1 MNNSIRDNILSQISG
16 VLNSLRL
23 YEQAIPYVTEVIKS
37 DSLSNDS
44 INLMYD
50 TELLGSINLHAK
62 KFDSAESAFKKAI
75 KIAKRV
81 SPDDSIRQ
89 CMYLAAT
96 KYNKNQIDS
105 ALTLIR
111 PTLKNIDSISR
122 NVALAYAGYIYKKVR
137 YC

>member
-1 MNNSIRDNILSQISG
+1 MTWGYAYCIKLLSKCIDLVSTESMNNSIRDNILSQISG

-81 SPDDSIRQ
+81 SRMI
-89 CMYLAAT
+89 L
-96 KYNKNQIDS
+96 
-105 ALTLIR
+105 
-111 PTLKNIDSISR
+111 
-122 NVALAYAGYIYKKVR
+122 
-137 YC
+137 